1 MKKLIFLMAFFSINV
16 IAAPVNI
23 NTADAQ
29 TLSTSLKGIGQKKA
43 EAIIQYRK
51 KNGNFSSVDE
61 LASVSGI
68 GPKILEINKADILL
82 NDPVKK

>member
-1 MKKLIFLMAFFSINV
+1 MKYLIFILAFFSINV

-29 TLSTSLKGIGQKKA
+29 TLSASLKGIGQKKA

-51 KNGNFSSVDE
+51 EKGGFKSVEE
-61 LASVSGI
+61 LASVTGI
-68 GPKILEINKADILL
+68 GPKTIEINKGDILL
-82 NDPVKK
+82 KDPGKN